1 MNQKLQEMINCA
13 PLVKQMTGVD
23 AAICVWNTDAVAIA
37 FFKAEKLEFE
47 FEVGYQVEDKNDPIC
62 QVLRTGKT
70 QYNRVPKEVFGTAIE
85 GSIVPIFDGTEVVGA
100 VTYVVSGEEKDHIL
114 ESADRLS
121 NSISKTD
128 TCIAEITKG
137 TGSLASNMEQV
148 QKISDMVKAQVDQAA
163 RVVKEI
169 QKNANYSNIL
179 ALNASIE
186 SARAGQAGKGF
197 AVVSDEMRK
206 FSKLSGDA
214 AAKINANLQEIEK
227 SLAEVKQSI
236 DSSTTIASEQAEAAS
251 QLSEMFES
259 VSDVAN
265 TVADICRNV
274 KHM

>member
-1 MNQKLQEMINCA
+1 MNQKLQEIINCA
-13 PLVKQMTGVD
+13 PLMRQMTGVD
-23 AAICVWNTDAVAIA
+23 AAICVWNADAVSVA
-37 FFKAEKLEFE
+37 FFQPEKIKFD
-47 FEVGYQVEDKNDPIC
+47 FEVGYTVEDKNDAIWKA
-62 QVLRTGKT
+62 LRTGKVH
-70 QYNRVPKEVFGTAIE
+70 YNRVPKEVFGREIE
-85 GSIVPIFDGTEVVGA
+85 GTIVPIFEGTNVVGL
-100 VTYVVSGEEKDHIL
+100 VTYTVCSEDKDHIL
-114 ESADRLS
+114 KSADRLS
-121 NSISKTD
+121 ESISKTD
-128 TCIAEITKG
+128 ACINEITKG

-163 RVVKEI
+163 GVVKEI

-206 FSKLSGDA
+206 FSKLSGEA
-214 AAKINANLQEIEK
+214 AEKINANLQEIEK

>member
-1 MNQKLQEMINCA
+1 
-13 PLVKQMTGVD
+13 
-23 AAICVWNTDAVAIA
+23 
-37 FFKAEKLEFE
+37 
-47 FEVGYQVEDKNDPIC
+47 
-62 QVLRTGKT
+62 
-70 QYNRVPKEVFGTAIE
+70 
-85 GSIVPIFDGTEVVGA
+85 
-100 VTYVVSGEEKDHIL
+100 
-114 ESADRLS
+114 
-121 NSISKTD
+121 
-128 TCIAEITKG
+128 
-137 TGSLASNMEQV
+137 MEQV

-163 RVVKEI
+163 SVVKEI